1 MHLMAGAVRP
11 APVWS
16 GSFRP
21 NQEGKEVSVMR
32 IFKHKGMSAV
42 SWWTP
47 TNGMNT
53 APPIGRMK

>member
-1 MHLMAGAVRP
+1 
-11 APVWS
+11 
-16 GSFRP
+16 
-21 NQEGKEVSVMR
+21 MR